1 MKLHSC
7 PLLPLIYFTF
17 NSSVSGIDFFV
28 KWNLLDLGFLFF
40 LLRNHQILQRSRK
53 NNTVKK
59 RSESSQGGFCGIFP
73 GYWKL
78 MGKALYFLCGKV

>member
-1 MKLHSC
+1 MKLHPC

-17 NSSVSGIDFFV
+17 NSSVSGIDFFF
-28 KWNLLDLGFLFF
+28 KWSLLSQGFLFF
-40 LLRNHQILQRSRK
+40 LLRNHQILQGSRK

-59 RSESSQGGFCGIFP
+59 QSESSQGGFCCIFP

-78 MGKALYFLCGKV
+78 TGKALYFLCGKV